1 MKSKF
6 FPQYV
11 LLAFIGIVMTTQT
24 SCMGMMMM
32 GGHDSHDEHAAVKVS
47 KEVLSG
53 DYTLAVS
60 IDPMTIGKEGT
71 IAISLRSKSSMPES
85 VAVHYMI
92 SKSSSTDSS
101 AKHDHSKHSAT
112 NEEFKTIHQNIVM
125 MKGTSTVLFT
135 PTVAGSFVLTVEIE
149 KIPNSDT
156 SLSAEANFMA
166 HEKKSK
172 GMGGMMGISS
182 EYWYLGALAM
192 VGMMVV
198 KWAVWGNIF

>member
-1 MKSKF
+1 
-6 FPQYV
+6 
-11 LLAFIGIVMTTQT
+11 
-24 SCMGMMMM
+24 
-32 GGHDSHDEHAAVKVS
+32 
-47 KEVLSG
+47 
-53 DYTLAVS
+53 
-60 IDPMTIGKEGT
+60 
-71 IAISLRSKSSMPES
+71 MPES

-135 PTVAGSFVLTVEIE
+135 PPAKGSFVLTVEIE
-149 KIPNSDT
+149 KLPNSDT

-172 GMGGMMGISS
+172 GMGGMMGIPS